1 MPRVF
6 SLPFEDRAAHPLA
19 GVTVLQIIPG
29 LEVNPAARAAIEI
42 AAALGAAGARA
53 LVACAGGRLEG
64 ELQAK
69 GGVFVPFPS
78 RTKNPLAMALNVRRL
93 ARLIAAEGADIV
105 HVRSRALAWVAY
117 GATRLTKT
125 PFVTTFPSVYQ
136 DSNPLALRYNS
147 VLARGD
153 AVLADS
159 NFTAALIA
167 KLHFPAAG
175 KIRVVHHGLDCQVFT
190 PDAVAPARVQAARG
204 HWKVAPHER
213 IVLLAAQTRPGSGHK
228 ILIEAAGLLARS
240 GLAGVK
246 FILACDRDENS
257 ALDRAIDR
265 AIATEGL
272 QRMMFRTG
280 PCDMPAA
287 LLAASIVVVPATE
300 ARAFGD
306 AAVQAQAMGTPV
318 IAANLAAGPE
328 TVLAPP
334 MVAEHS
340 RTGFLVPPGN
350 AAALAL
356 AIATVL
362 SLGATASGK
371 LSARAKKHVETCFSA
386 ERMCTATLEVY
397 ADVRRGG
404 AR

>member
-1 MPRVF
+1 MPQVF
-6 SLPFEDRAAHPLA
+6 SLPFKDRAAHPLA

-29 LEVNPAARAAIEI
+29 LEVNPTACAAIDI

-53 LVACAGGRLEG
+53 LVACAGGQMEG

-117 GATRLTKT
+117 RATRLTKT
-125 PFVTTFPSVYQ
+125 PFVTTFPSVDQ
-136 DSNPLALRYNS
+136 GSNPIALRYNS
-147 VLARGD
+147 VLSRGD

-190 PDAVAPARVQAARG
+190 PDAVAPARVQAARR
-204 HWKVAPHER
+204 HWKVVPDER
-213 IVLLAAQTRPGSGHK
+213 IVLLAAPTRPGSGHK
-228 ILIEAAGLLARS
+228 TLIEAAGLLSRS
-240 GLAGVK
+240 GLAGAK
-246 FILACDRDENS
+246 FILACERGEDS
-257 ALDRAIDR
+257 TLDRGIDR

-272 QRMMFRTG
+272 QGIIYRTG

-318 IAANLAAGPE
+318 IAANLGAAPE

-334 MVAEHS
+334 IVEESA

-356 AIATVL
+356 AIARVL

-371 LSARAKKHVETCFSA
+371 LSSRAMKHVKTCFSA
-386 ERMCTATLEVY
+386 AHMCAATLEAYV
-397 ADVRRGG
+397 DVRRGSV
-404 AR
+404 R